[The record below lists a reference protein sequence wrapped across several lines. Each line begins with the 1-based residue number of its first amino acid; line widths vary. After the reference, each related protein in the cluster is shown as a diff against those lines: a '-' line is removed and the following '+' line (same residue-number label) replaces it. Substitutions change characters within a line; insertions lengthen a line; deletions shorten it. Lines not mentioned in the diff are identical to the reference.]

1 MTDRPDLPD
10 RPDPA
15 DLPELAELAERRS
28 RSPRRSPGV
37 RRFLRNRAAVLG
49 LVLVFLLVAVAVLAP
64 LLAPYAPDAQNLRA
78 RLEPPSPEHRFG
90 TDEFGRDI
98 LSRVIYG
105 TRISLLTGLVP
116 VFSAA
121 LVGTIIGLLAG
132 FYRGAVDSVLMRVM
146 DVFLAFPSLLLA
158 LAVVGALGPGLR
170 NAVIAVAVVGVPGYA
185 RIVRSVVLGA
195 REEEYVQAAR
205 ALGAGD
211 ARLLGRELLPAA
223 FGALSVQATLGIG
236 FAILSMAGLSFLG
249 LGVQPPT
256 SDWGEMLSRG
266 RRFLPEAGWLLLYPG
281 AAISLTV
288 LAFNLL
294 GDGLRDALDPR
305 G

>member
-1 MTDRPDLPD
+1 MTDR
-10 RPDPA
+10 
-15 DLPELAELAERRS
+15 RR
-28 RSPRRSPGV
+28 GAL
-37 RRFLRNRAAVLG
+37 RRFRRNRAAVVGLA
-49 LVLVFLLVAVAVLAP
+49 LVLLLVAVAIFAP
-64 LLAPYAPDAQNLRA
+64 LLAPYAPDTQNLRA
-78 RLEPPSPEHRFG
+78 RLRPPSAEHWFG

-105 TRISLLTGLVP
+105 ARISLFTGLVP
-116 VFSAA
+116 VFAAA
-121 LVGTIIGLLAG
+121 LVGTAVGLVAG
-132 FYRGAVDSVLMRVM
+132 FYRGRLDAVLMRIM
-146 DVFLAFPSLLLA
+146 DVLLAFPSLLLA

-185 RIVRSVVLGA
+185 RIVRSVVIGA

-211 ARLLGRELLPAA
+211 GRLLLRELLPAT

-266 RRFLPEAGWLLLYPG
+266 RRYLPDSGWLLLYPG

>member
-1 MTDRPDLPD
+1 
-10 RPDPA
+10 
-15 DLPELAELAERRS
+15 
-28 RSPRRSPGV
+28 
-37 RRFLRNRAAVLG
+37 
-49 LVLVFLLVAVAVLAP
+49 
-64 LLAPYAPDAQNLRA
+64 DAQNLRA
-78 RLEPPSPEHRFG
+78 RLRPPSAEHWFG

-98 LSRVIYG
+98 LSRVIFG
-105 TRISLLTGLVP
+105 ARISLFTGLVP
-116 VFSAA
+116 VFTASVVGT
-121 LVGTIIGLLAG
+121 LVGLVAG
-132 FYRGAVDSVLMRVM
+132 FYRGRVDAVLMRLM
-146 DVFLAFPSLLLA
+146 DVLLAFPSLLLA

-185 RIVRSVVLGA
+185 RIVRSVVIAA

-211 ARLLGRELLPAA
+211 GRLLLRELLPAA

-266 RRFLPEAGWLLLYPG
+266 RRFLPDSGWLLLYPG

-294 GDGLRDALDPR
+294 GDGLRDARAPR
-305 G
+305 GCWWAEASTHAADSGSRRRPARLGATAGGREPAPARLIA

>member
-1 MTDRPDLPD
+1 VSDQVVAFDSA
-10 RPDPA
+10 PA
-15 DLPELAELAERRS
+15 TGLARLWRGAAA
-28 RSPRRSPGV
+28 
-37 RRFLRNRAAVLG
+37 RRFRRNRAAVVG
-49 LVLVFLLVAVAVLAP
+49 LVLVLLLVLVAAFAP

-78 RLEPPSPEHRFG
+78 RLRPPSAEHWFG

-98 LSRVIYG
+98 LSRVIFG
-105 TRISLLTGLVP
+105 ARISLFTGLVP
-116 VFSAA
+116 VFAA
-121 LVGTIIGLLAG
+121 SVVGTLVGLVAG
-132 FYRGAVDSVLMRVM
+132 FYRGRVDAVLMRLM
-146 DVFLAFPSLLLA
+146 DVLLAFPSLLLA

-185 RIVRSVVLGA
+185 RIVRSVVIAA

-211 ARLLGRELLPAA
+211 GRLLLRELLPAA

-266 RRFLPEAGWLLLYPG
+266 RRFLPDSGWLLLYPG